1 MSLHKIVFDR
11 KAALQEGDKIVHVQ
25 NGAFGFDKINEVS
38 IGFANECRSAFDT
51 IENRSIDIIYK
62 DHGKPLARC
71 TLKEN
76 GDMRVSMGLQTY
88 TTDKDG
94 VVTGA
99 GGHSDVSYETLRKVS
114 TVAQSSVRVWHNYI
128 KGAYDKD
135 FAQQK
140 MVKDIVSKM
149 I

>member
-11 KAALQEGDKIVHVQ
+11 KAALQEGKKIVHVQ

-38 IGFANECRSAFDT
+38 IGFTDECRSIYDT
-51 IENRSIDIIYK
+51 IENQSIDIIYK
-62 DHGKPLARC
+62 DHGVQLARC

-76 GDMRVSMGLQTY
+76 GDIYVRMGLDNEY
-88 TTDKDG
+88 SADHDG
-94 VVTGA
+94 VVHSA
-99 GGHSDVSYETLRKVS
+99 GFRSDVSDETLKKVS
-114 TVAQSSVRVWHNYI
+114 GLAQSSVRVWHNYI

-140 MVKDIVSKM
+140 MGNGNSK
-149 I
+149 